1 VAMALGAD
9 SFDVHAKSAPR
20 VHNIHVD
27 IKRKC
32 RVFFETPKWKNETD
46 SQRATPVLKE
56 RGN

>member
-1 VAMALGAD
+1 MALGAD